1 MSSDPFCWTTRE
13 IREAIL
19 EAEMLLVPGRSG
31 AEAEIPCTGKDVLEA
46 NVTSRLLRLEMARAE
61 EVRVSP
67 SAGTPFNP
75 PPKLGTLLRLAKL
88 NLRGR
93 SGGLG

>member
-1 MSSDPFCWTTRE
+1 MSSDPFSWSARE

-19 EAEMLLVPGRSG
+19 EAETLLRPGLAG
-31 AEAEIPCTGKDVLEA
+31 DTAEILCTGRDVLEA
-46 NVTSRLLRLEMARAE
+46 QVTSRLLRIEMVHAE

-88 NLRGR
+88 ELASMQRER
-93 SGGLG
+93 